1 MRYHVIGDEDTVL
14 GFRYAG
20 VSGEI
25 VRTAEDARAALER
38 AARLG
43 DVAILIITDTIAD
56 SVRGEVN
63 RLRFDFE
70 LPLVVEVP
78 GPGGPSPRRKHL
90 LALIREAVGIRV

>member
-1 MRYHVIGDEDTVL
+1 MRYHVIGEEDTVL

-25 VRTAEDARAALER
+25 VRTADEARAALER

-43 DVAILIITDTIAD
+43 DIAVLIITDTIAD
-56 SVRGEVN
+56 LVRDEVN

-78 GPGGPSPRRKHL
+78 GPGGPSPQRKDL

>member
-1 MRYHVIGDEDTVL
+1 MRYHVIGEEDTVL
-14 GFRYAG
+14 GFRYDG

-25 VRTAEDARAALER
+25 VRTADETRAALER

-43 DVAILIITDTIAD
+43 DVAVLIITDTIAD
-56 SVRGEVN
+56 LVRGEVN

-78 GPGGPSPRRKHL
+78 GPGGPSPQRKDL